1 MLLSIHTAAVLRQL
15 ETQPNLHKAEK
26 RQPFAKTEEGL
37 NQFSQAIDTF
47 YPTLDESESD
57 GAKGEKGLVR
67 YHTGDGQRIQ
77 ARYQGDSQQGHY
89 VQEWINGG
97 FMLTKFSQSAVDNY
111 QVGPRGS
118 HHVHLDRNDASQSF
132 VTVEGA
138 GYPLLAGE
146 PAPASSPAMPAD
158 KTTTESGLSYAI
170 LRPGQGGEF
179 ADKGEA
185 VLVHYTGWLENGSKF
200 DSSRDKG
207 SPFNFPVGGGRVI
220 KGWDQGVEGMQAGE
234 KRLLHIPANL
244 AYGERARGSIPAN
257 SPLIFEVEL
266 LATSGEV
273 GAVSRPNPL
282 A

>member
-1 MLLSIHTAAVLRQL
+1 MPLSIHTAAVLRQL
-15 ETQPNLHKAEK
+15 QTEPNLHKTER
-26 RQPFAKTEEGL
+26 RQPFEKTEEGL
-37 NQFSQAIDTF
+37 AQFSQAIDSF
-47 YPTLDESESD
+47 YPSIDESESD
-57 GAKGEKGLVR
+57 GAQGQKGFVR
-67 YHTGDGQRIQ
+67 YHTADGQRLQ
-77 ARYQGDSQQGHY
+77 ARYQGDSKEGQY
-89 VQEWINGG
+89 FQEWVSGG

-118 HHVHLDRNDASQSF
+118 HHVHLDRQDPSQSF

-138 GYPLLAGE
+138 GYPLLPGE
-146 PAPASSPAMPAD
+146 PAPAAPPAMPAA
-158 KTTTESGLSYAI
+158 KTTLENGLSYAI
-170 LRPGQGGEF
+170 LRPGQGDEV

-185 VLVHYTGWLENGSKF
+185 VLVHYTGWLEDGSKF

-207 SPFNFPVGGGRVI
+207 SPFNFPLGDGRVI
-220 KGWDQGVEGMQAGE
+220 KGWDQGVEGMLAGE

-244 AYGERARGSIPAN
+244 AYGERERGSIPAN

-273 GAVSRPNPL
+273 ERP